1 MLGKG
6 KHIQNFTGNVRF
18 RQLLDIHLPRYEA
31 SSKYEKAD
39 VVDFI
44 IRAIS
49 ESTGRFLK
57 EDCNGYWEE
66 ATDADYVHTKVAG
79 SFRARRAARKRAQ
92 QQQ

>member
-1 MLGKG
+1 M
-6 KHIQNFTGNVRF
+6 
-18 RQLLDIHLPRYEA
+18 DIHLPRYEA

-57 EDCNGYWEE
+57 EDSNGYWEE
-66 ATDADYVHTKVAG
+66 ATNHDYVHTKVAG
-79 SFRARRAARKRAQ
+79 SFRARRAAKKRAIAQ
-92 QQQ
+92 QQQQL